1 MAKPGKLF
9 IVSAPSGAGKTS
21 LVTHMVKLLTDI
33 DIARAIT
40 CTTKRPRN
48 GEQDGKD
55 YHFISKEDFEK
66 KIDEDFFVE
75 YSTDYGY
82 YYGTPRY
89 YIDDIAMGRS
99 WILVID
105 RVGAKQIL
113 HAISDAVLIWI
124 YTKDMQTLKQ
134 RLTARKG
141 ETSHEIDKRL
151 QLAADE
157 ILCEQKDAVYKYHI
171 LNDIF
176 EIAVAELSAIMRWE
190 LSVENQVEVTKK
202 IKMRVL
208 LRFLG

>member
-21 LVTHMVKLLTDI
+21 LVTYVVQQLAAMG
-33 DIARAIT
+33 IARAIT
-40 CTTKRPRN
+40 YTTKQPRN
-48 GEQDGKD
+48 GEHHGKD
-55 YHFISKEDFEK
+55 YHFISKKDFEK
-66 KIDEDFFVE
+66 KINEDFFVE

-89 YIDDIAMGRS
+89 YIDDIATGHS

-105 RVGAKQIL
+105 RAGAQQI
-113 HAISDAVLIWI
+113 IKYVSDAVLIWI

-134 RLTARKG
+134 RLIARQG
-141 ETSHEIDKRL
+141 EASHEIDKRL

-157 ILCEQKDAVYKYHI
+157 IFCEQKNAVYKYHI

-176 EIAVAELSAIMRWE
+176 ETAVAELSAIMRWE
-190 LSVENQVEVTKK
+190 LSVENQVEFTKK
-202 IKMRVL
+202 IKMHT
-208 LRFLG
+208 FEI